1 MSRLG
6 RPSIIN
12 KQDILAK
19 CCNALWYNGIQ
30 NISFNEVIKTS
41 EVSKGTI
48 YKIFKDQDTL
58 HKETINY
65 YYKNIMSN
73 KIKSFSEYDNVFNFL
88 EYIKKNII
96 KKDIQNCFYQETKTI
111 SHQLGD
117 KAKSSLIKIDNVIKK
132 AIEDI
137 VIRHVKKYK
146 LKIKKDNIY
155 ALALFLFH
163 NLTYLYIL
171 KLNKTSTKE
180 ISTIFKILKAKT
192 LVDLK

>member
-19 CCNALWYNGIQ
+19 CCNALWHNGIQ
-30 NISFNEVIKTS
+30 NISFNEIIKNT

-65 YYKNIMSN
+65 YYKNIMSC
-73 KIKSFSEYDNVFNFL
+73 KINSFSEHDDVFKFL
-88 EYIKKNII
+88 DYIKKNII
-96 KKDIQNCFYQETKTI
+96 KKDIQNCFYQETKAI
-111 SHQLGD
+111 SHQLGK
-117 KAKSSLIKIDNVIKK
+117 KAKVSLIKIDNIIKK
-132 AIEDI
+132 ALKDI

-146 LKIKKDNIY
+146 LNIKKDNIF

-171 KLNKTSTKE
+171 KLNNTSDKE
-180 ISTIFKILKAKT
+180 ISTILKILKAKT
-192 LVDLK
+192 LIDLK

>member
-6 RPSIIN
+6 RPSFID

-30 NISFNEVIKTS
+30 NISFNEIIKKT

-48 YKIFKDQDTL
+48 YKIFKNQDNL

-65 YYKNIMSN
+65 YYKNIMSCTIN
-73 KIKSFSEYDNVFNFL
+73 SFSGYDDVFNFL
-88 EYIKKNII
+88 EDIKKNII

-111 SHQLGD
+111 SHQLGK
-117 KAKSSLIKIDNVIKK
+117 KAKLSLIKIDNIVKK
-132 AIEDI
+132 ALEDI
-137 VIRHVKKYK
+137 VIRHIKKYK

-171 KLNKTSTKE
+171 KLNNTSNKE
-180 ISTIFKILKAKT
+180 ISTIFKILKEKT